1 MALYLKSNVV
11 VDNPDGRFEYNTP
24 LGVTTKELSIY
35 YYALRDKGYS
45 LTQAEF
51 NALDSY
57 QRGLVALG
65 KWNDIKEFAPLIG
78 NTVEQVA
85 IKMKYK
91 NAQDC
96 AKIGDI
102 TNDYV
107 DGKGLYYETRRS
119 VFSYTLSMLYTNQDV
134 VDESGGGIISYFKRT
149 NNPEHATEELT
160 ILGALGGIREA
171 FVNPTDI
178 FNRYLNSTARTD
190 GLGVGPYVYAS
201 KFIIESDVIKQ
212 RRMYKNG
219 ILSSFTD
226 TAVPMT
232 ELINPGF
239 SHYIGA
245 LNGTL
250 AGEEKASNGFEGVIR
265 LMIIHNG
272 QFTDG
277 EMATVSDLTST
288 LITGLGKTI
297 V

>member
-11 VDNPDGRFEYNTP
+11 VNDPDGRFEYNTP
-24 LGVTTKELSIY
+24 LGATTRELFIY

-57 QRGLVALG
+57 QRGLTAIG

-91 NAQDC
+91 NAQSC

-107 DGKGLYYETRRS
+107 DGKGLYFETRPNELANA
-119 VFSYTLSMLYTNQDV
+119 LSMLYTNQDV

-149 NNPEHATEELT
+149 NNPEHATELLT
-160 ILGALGGIREA
+160 ILGSKGGIREV
-171 FVNPTDI
+171 FQNPTDI
-178 FNRYLNSTARTD
+178 WNYYLNSNARTN

-201 KFIIESDVIKQ
+201 KFIIESNNIKQ
-212 RRMYKNG
+212 RRVYKDG

-226 TAVPMT
+226 TSVPMT

-239 SHYIGA
+239 SHLIGA
-245 LNGTL
+245 SNGTAANL
-250 AGEEKASNGFEGVIR
+250 ERAVSGFEGVIR

-272 QFTDG
+272 QFTDS